1 MPELPEVESVRRALE
16 GGLTG
21 RRVCAARLLTPDVVA
36 HPDAGAFCAALTD
49 RRFAALSRRGKFL
62 VAALDDGARLVV
74 HLRMTGRLLLVPAG
88 EAPEAYTRAVFALDD
103 GQELR
108 FADMR
113 RFGRL
118 WLLRAGEED
127 AFTGLA
133 KLGPEPDSP
142 ACSAAYLRAACA
154 RSRRAVKTCLLDQGI
169 VAGIGNIYSDEILH
183 AARIRPDRT
192 ACSLDRPEWD
202 RLASCVREVMCFFT
216 EKNIVTAE
224 EYRRTAGKEY
234 RNTPWLRVYGHAGE
248 PCQRCQTPLVR
259 TTIGGRSSVYCP
271 QCQR

>member
-74 HLRMTGRLLLVPAG
+74 HLRMTGRLLLVPAR

-118 WLLRAGEED
+118 WLLRAG
-127 AFTGLA
+127 GNLQ
-133 KLGPEPDSP
+133 
-142 ACSAAYLRAACA
+142 
-154 RSRRAVKTCLLDQGI
+154 DQGSLLFD
-169 VAGIGNIYSDEILH
+169 GSLSDALDDLH
-183 AARIRPDRT
+183 VVYVESAD
-192 ACSLDRPEWD
+192 S
-202 RLASCVREVMCFFT
+202 
-216 EKNIVTAE
+216 VTAVVSLLKHLGSGDN
-224 EYRRTAGKEY
+224 R
-234 RNTPWLRVYGHAGE
+234 H
-248 PCQRCQTPLVR
+248 LVH
-259 TTIGGRSSVYCP
+259 SFPNKSLHLL
-271 QCQR
+271 